1 MKSSVSNFSS
11 DELLLSMESNLVAY
25 WSPYG
30 RANGSAASQAENV
43 YWYYTGIMVDIA
55 NGVLYARLDPD
66 GVETVVRQ
74 LQERIE
80 AQGAPVLWWLNPL
93 STPANIGSLLE
104 SYGLQAAG
112 EVPGMALNLNQL
124 DEEQNQ
130 LENFEIRQ
138 LDSIDLQKTWARVA
152 GKGTGFPD
160 TEVEAFSNLEAN
172 LSDAQYRAQI
182 RYIGYLEGEPVATSA
197 MVLDSGV
204 AGIYAVA
211 TLPQARRKGI
221 GRLMTVLPLLDARR
235 QGYHTGVLQAS
246 PMGLPIYQKIGFRQV
261 CNFNLYIQAKNRG

>member
-1 MKSSVSNFSS
+1 MKSSIPNLSS
-11 DELLLSMESNLVAY
+11 DELLSSMESNLVAY

-30 RANGSAASQAENV
+30 RAKGSAASQDENV

-55 NGVLYARLDPD
+55 NGVLYARLSPD

-74 LQERIE
+74 LQARIE
-80 AQGAPVLWWLNPL
+80 AQGAPLLWWLNPL

-104 SYGLQAAG
+104 RYGLQAAG
-112 EVPGMALNLNQL
+112 EVPGMALDLNEL

-130 LENFEIRQ
+130 LEHFEIRQ
-138 LDSIDLQKTWARVA
+138 VDSVELQKTWARVA

-160 TEVEAFSNLEAN
+160 AEVEAFSSLEAG
-172 LSDAQYRAQI
+172 LSDPQYRAQF
-182 RYIGYLEGEPVATSA
+182 RYIGYLEGDPVATSA
-197 MVLDSGV
+197 MALGSGV

-235 QGYHTGVLQAS
+235 QGYRTGVLQAS
-246 PMGLPIYQKIGFRQV
+246 PMGFPIYQKIGFRQV
-261 CNFNLYIQAKNRG
+261 CNFNLYVQAKNPG